1 MLQDAIL
8 YGRRTPQCGYRMG
21 DVNSGDAADT
31 RVERHHGK
39 IKGLINTAWEM
50 VTSDTEAAY
59 VVISEARQLCEANRY
74 EAGLNECLLLEA
86 RYDGEMDRYFDALQK
101 ANEAYRIYVNCAD
114 LRGQIRACRVL
125 GYLFSRHGK
134 YNSALEHIFLALKL
148 LKESNCSVTEG
159 LYPIEVFLMNN
170 VAFIYAE
177 TGRDKEAL
185 NFFMKAYELTR
196 GVGGS
201 MVCTTLTNIAEMH
214 LNTGD
219 ARMALRYN
227 RMAMK
232 EIKQQKLGYQDLH
245 NCYNSFGLIYQ
256 KIGRYREA
264 MESFTNSLEAA
275 KNGESKYN
283 EIVSRL
289 AIARLNLQTQDIKAA
304 IDILTPAYSLADEI
318 KANVLLK
325 DICLTMAQT
334 CEYSGDM
341 ESALR
346 YFKKHVELNNAIC
359 SRELEQRMSDYSA
372 EFKAEQAIKD
382 AEIYRLKNIELK
394 QKSDELEESNRNI
407 QFISDIGRKITSS
420 LDIEK
425 VLFTIQDSIV
435 KLMNVNVFAIGL
447 YDDAGETVT
456 FRMVVE
462 NSVRLSGFQKS
473 VLEGDGYL
481 HKCIR
486 NRSEIV
492 VDDLLALES
501 EAASADQI
509 VTNGETPRSF
519 IFSPLIYAGAVVG
532 VITVQ
537 SYQPNAY
544 TRTNVETI
552 RALGSYIAVALNN
565 SRQSE
570 ELHKKAKELEVLSR
584 TDPLTGLYNRRFI
597 IEKMEEERTRFR
609 RYGKPFSL
617 VIVDIDFFKRVNDA
631 WGHDC
636 GDFVLVE
643 AARHIKRMLREQ
655 DCLARWGGEEFLLLL
670 PETDSAGAEMLADR
684 LRASMEER
692 VFEYRKKQISI
703 TLTMGIS
710 EYGECLTVDDAI
722 MKADNA
728 LYEGKNRGR
737 NCVVVNF

>member
-1 MLQDAIL
+1 MP
-8 YGRRTPQCGYRMG
+8 RCGYRMG
-21 DVNSGDAADT
+21 DVKSGDAADT
-31 RVERHHGK
+31 GVERHLGK
-39 IKGLINTAWEM
+39 IDSLINIAWEM
-50 VTSDTEAAY
+50 VTSDMEAAY
-59 VVISEARQLCEANRY
+59 AAISEAKELCEASRY
-74 EAGLNECLLLEA
+74 EAGLNECMLLEA
-86 RYDGEMDRYFDALQK
+86 RYDGEMDRYFEALQK
-101 ANEAYRIYVNCAD
+101 ANEAYSSYVSRAD

-148 LKESNCSVTEG
+148 LKDSNYSVREG

-201 MVCTTLTNIAEMH
+201 MVSTTLTNIAEMH

-232 EIKQQKLGYQDLH
+232 EIERQKLGYLDLH

-264 MESFTNSLEAA
+264 MESFLSSLEAA
-275 KNGESKYN
+275 KSGESKYN

-289 AIARLNLQTQDIKAA
+289 AIARLNLQTEDIEAA
-304 IDILTPAYSLADEI
+304 IDILTPAYSLADDI
-318 KANVLLK
+318 QANVLLK

-334 CEYSGDM
+334 CECKGDM
-341 ESALR
+341 EKALR
-346 YFKKHVELNNAIC
+346 YFKKHMELNNAIC
-359 SRELEQRMSDYSA
+359 TRDLEQRMSDYSA
-372 EFKAEQAIKD
+372 EFKAEQAVKD

-425 VLFTIQDSIV
+425 VLYTIQDSIV

-447 YDDAGETVT
+447 YDDESKTVT

-486 NRSEIV
+486 TRSEIA
-492 VDDLLALES
+492 VDDLLELEG
-501 EAASADQI
+501 EAAAGVDQI
-509 VTNGETPRSF
+509 ITNGEIPRSF
-519 IFSPLIYAGAVVG
+519 IFSPLIFAGAVIG

-537 SYQPNAY
+537 SYQPSAY

-584 TDPLTGLYNRRFI
+584 TDPLTGLFNRRYI
-597 IEKMEEERTRFR
+597 IEKMEEEHTRFR

-636 GDFVLVE
+636 GDFVLAE
-643 AARHIKRMLREQ
+643 AARQIKRMLREQ
-655 DCLARWGGEEFLLLL
+655 DCLARWGGEEFLILL
-670 PETDSAGAEMLADR
+670 PETDAAGAEVLADR

-692 VFEYRKKQISI
+692 VFEYRKKHISI
-703 TLTMGIS
+703 TLTMGIC
-710 EYGECLTVDDAI
+710 EYGDGLTVDDAI

-737 NCVVVNF
+737 NCVVINF

>member
-1 MLQDAIL
+1 
-8 YGRRTPQCGYRMG
+8 MG
-21 DVNSGDAADT
+21 EIKSGDAEDA
-31 RVERHHGK
+31 RVKLHPGK
-39 IKGLINTAWEM
+39 IGNLINSAWEM
-50 VTSDTEAAY
+50 VTSGTEAAY
-59 VVISEARQLCEANRY
+59 DVILEARQLCKAGQY

-86 RYDGEMDRYFDALQK
+86 RYDGEMDRYFEALQK
-101 ANEAYRIYVNCAD
+101 ANEAYRNYIGCAD
-114 LRGQIRACRVL
+114 ICGQIRACRVL

-148 LKESNCSVTEG
+148 IKDSDCHVREG

-201 MVCTTLTNIAEMH
+201 MVSTTLTNIAEMH
-214 LNTGD
+214 LNAGD
-219 ARMALRYN
+219 AKMALRYN

-232 EIKQQKLGYQDLH
+232 EIERQKLGYQDLH

-256 KIGRYREA
+256 KIGRYSEA
-264 MESFTNSLEAA
+264 MDSLVKSLEAA

-289 AIARLNLQTQDIKAA
+289 AIARLNLQTQNIEAA
-304 IDILTPAYSLADEI
+304 IDILTPAYSLAEGI

-334 CEYSGDM
+334 CECMGDM
-341 ESALR
+341 DRALK
-346 YFKKHVELNNAIC
+346 YFKKHVELNNVIC
-359 SRELEQRMSDYSA
+359 TRELEQRMSDYSA

-407 QFISDIGRKITSS
+407 QFISEIGRKITSS

-425 VLFTIQDSIV
+425 VLYTIQDSVI

-447 YDDAGETVT
+447 YDDASKAVT

-462 NSVRLSGFQKS
+462 NSVRLSEFQKS
-473 VLEGDGYL
+473 VADGDGYL

-492 VDDLLALES
+492 IDDLLTQEKDIAGV
-501 EAASADQI
+501 DQI
-509 VTNGETPRSF
+509 VTNGELPRSV
-519 IFSPLIYAGAVVG
+519 IFSPLIFAGAIIG

-544 TRTNVETI
+544 TRTNVDTI

-570 ELHKKAKELEVLSR
+570 ELHTKARELEMLSR
-584 TDPLTGLYNRRFI
+584 TDPLTGMYNRRYI

-609 RYGKPFSL
+609 RYGKRFSL

-636 GDFVLVE
+636 GDYVLVE
-643 AARHIKRMLREQ
+643 AAMQIKRMLREQ
-655 DCLARWGGEEFLLLL
+655 DCLARWGGEEFLLML
-670 PETDSAGAEMLADR
+670 PETDAAGAEVLADR

-692 VFEYRKKQISI
+692 VFEYRKKHISI
-703 TLTMGIS
+703 TLTMGIC
-710 EYGECLTVDDAI
+710 EYGEGLTIDDAI